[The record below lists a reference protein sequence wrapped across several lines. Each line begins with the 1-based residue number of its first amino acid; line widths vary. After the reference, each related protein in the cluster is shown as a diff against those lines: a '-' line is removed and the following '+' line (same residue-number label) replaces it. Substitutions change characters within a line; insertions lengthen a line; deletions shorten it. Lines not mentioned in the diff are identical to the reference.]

1 MPPLTRALI
10 IVNVLAYG
18 LALLLPPPAVIALEL
33 WPLGSGLFEPWQP
46 LSYAFLHG
54 SLSHLGFNMLGLSMF
69 GADLERLWGPR
80 RFAQLYVVSVLT
92 AAATQLAL
100 VSAVP
105 TIGASGGVFGLLIA
119 FGIAFPHRRV
129 VPLIPPI
136 PMPAWLFAALYALV
150 ELTMGVTGVQADV
163 AHFAHLGGA
172 VGGGLLARHWR
183 GRMPPGSRLG

>member
-1 MPPLTRALI
+1 MPTLTRTLI
-10 IVNVLAYG
+10 IANVLAYG
-18 LALLLPPPAVIALEL
+18 LALLLPPQIVIALEL
-33 WPLGSGLFEPWQP
+33 WPLGSGLFQPWQP

-54 SLSHLGFNMLGLSMF
+54 SLSHLGFNMLGLAMF

-80 RFAQLYVVSVLT
+80 RFAQLYFVSVLT
-92 AAATQLAL
+92 AAATQLVLAGG
-100 VSAVP
+100 P

-163 AHFAHLGGA
+163 AHFAQLGGA
-172 VGGGLLARHWR
+172 VGGGLLARLWR